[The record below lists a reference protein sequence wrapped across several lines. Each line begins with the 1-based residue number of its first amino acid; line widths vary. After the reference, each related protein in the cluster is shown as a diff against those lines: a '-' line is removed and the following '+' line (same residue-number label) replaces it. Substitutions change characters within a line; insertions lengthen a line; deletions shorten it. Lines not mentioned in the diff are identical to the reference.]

1 MSSFNVAS
9 RTMSLRVDLSFL
21 RSFMIDT
28 SWRTD
33 TCFNALWVK
42 KRASFFASC
51 AGSSSF
57 TISIM
62 LSFLC
67 PSDSGVVDFTAF
79 VLGTVDFPSVV
90 GKVPSAVS
98 WTLDGVG
105 LVDEEDT

>member
-1 MSSFNVAS
+1 
-9 RTMSLRVDLSFL
+9 
-21 RSFMIDT
+21 
-28 SWRTD
+28 
-33 TCFNALWVK
+33 
-42 KRASFFASC
+42 
-51 AGSSSF
+51 
-57 TISIM
+57 M